1 MDALLDTGCLAGDF
15 VARRIVDRFNIKP
28 VINSAAKL
36 SVCSGLDNTCYDISK
51 SVIIS
56 VNYSN
61 ERLNNINSFKI
72 NAIILNTPSLD
83 LIIGRATIKKLSL
96 ELQVPSKFHNIG
108 TVLITEGKTSEHA
121 TKCTGCQPKEEL
133 QTSGSVSKGSPLIS
147 QLENSTVSQT
157 SELSRVCSILESTS
171 LS

>member
-1 MDALLDTGCLAGDF
+1 MDALLDTGCLAVDF

-56 VNYSN
+56 VNYLD
-61 ERLNNINSFKI
+61 ERLNNINTFEIK
-72 NAIILNTPSLD
+72 AIISETSPLD

-96 ELQVPSKFHNIG
+96 VHQVPSQFLSIG
-108 TVLITEGKTSEHA
+108 KVLIIEGKTSEHA
-121 TKCTGCQPKEEL
+121 TKCSGCQPKQEL
-133 QTSGSVSKGSPLIS
+133 QTYGSVPKGSPLIS
-147 QLENSTVSQT
+147 QL
-157 SELSRVCSILESTS
+157 
-171 LS
+171 